1 MPELQFPDPVDQ
13 QTYEAAGLVWTWNDS
28 LKCWSSDPV
37 SLPEQGAP
45 VIVSSGEPAVRP
57 DGTALKNG
65 DLWFKTSGTS
75 PQLYVYQTSNSSWVV
90 ASWTAAP
97 GTVEQANKVRVS
109 GSASGG
115 TRPIATFGD
124 SSSVSGG
131 SYTDIKYPASP
142 PTVTNDGKIT
152 APGGFQGNV
161 DGKATTAGKISRT
174 GINASSTASYRVMLG
189 PNSNTPGDNGFCHVV
204 QDANPLYYQP
214 STDKLICGTFQG
226 NLSGNASTASTATDC
241 SRSVTGSNGLTGGGT
256 LNQNQVISGVN
267 ASTGA
272 KGVVQLNDSTAA
284 PAPQQLQ
291 RRTLPRKRMT
301 VLRPT
306 PLEDWQRCIGNLE
319 HRHQRNGEHRQ
330 GQRHQLRNDQHQ
342 ADRLLWPVFRP
353 DRGDL
358 HKHQVPDPKGAH
370 DQG

>member
-1 MPELQFPDPVDQ
+1 MPELQFPNPVDQ

-65 DLWFKTSGTS
+65 DLWFKTSGAS
-75 PQLYVYQTSNSSWVV
+75 PQLYVYQTSNNSWVV
-90 ASWTAAP
+90 ATPPTAAP

-109 GSASGG
+109 GGASGG

-161 DGKATTAGKISRT
+161 DGKATTAGKITRN
-174 GINASSTASYRVMLG
+174 GVNASSTASYRVMLG
-189 PNSNTPGDNGFCHVV
+189 PNSNTPGDNGTCYVV
-204 QDANPLYYQP
+204 QDASRLYYQP

-226 NLSGNASTASTATDC
+226 NLSGNATTASTPPT
-241 SRSVTGSNGLTGGGT
+241 VP
-256 LNQNQVISGVN
+256 
-267 ASTGA
+267 
-272 KGVVQLNDSTAA
+272 AA
-284 PAPQQLQ
+284 
-291 RRTLPRKRMT
+291 
-301 VLRPT
+301 
-306 PLEDWQRCIGNLE
+306 
-319 HRHQRNGEHRQ
+319 
-330 GQRHQLRNDQHQ
+330 
-342 ADRLLWPVFRP
+342 
-353 DRGDL
+353 
-358 HKHQVPDPKGAH
+358 
-370 DQG
+370 